1 MKYKRAVYR
10 FHKKE
15 LLLILLQLKKKKEQT
30 GLQVPSKTSL
40 DTEDKCGLKSG
51 EIRKHLRE

>member
-15 LLLILLQLKKKKEQT
+15 LLLILLQLKKKK
-30 GLQVPSKTSL
+30 SKQ
-40 DTEDKCGLKSG
+40 DCKFHLKPLWTQKINVDLNQ
-51 EIRKHLRE
+51 EKYENI